1 MTVRVFE
8 AGQRLHLLAS
18 IESAR
23 PIGDFWHRAANFEIR
38 LSLASPVM
46 CLVNGVSRMWSVTG
60 HAEPLEELMWWA
72 MSELWD
78 SEAIETDAAG
88 HLGRGVEQ
96 PARDR
101 TSRQIHEIRE
111 VIAERARQ
119 LVEPRAATLVAAME
133 SRTAYCAY
141 TALVGDNTGR
151 IAQLVKTCPN
161 VFALIAGSSQAWT
174 QGVTY
179 IARAV
184 CDGVRL
190 PKIVDEALA
199 IGLPAYTPHGC
210 ASTLNRHANA
220 LVREL
225 PPLAVDELLLVL
237 HAPGT
242 DINDLYAAG
251 GYGAQWAGFVAAW
264 SRRARLIEDVPR
276 ALRLGGFV
284 SRHGASLSEQF
295 HSPDDIVD
303 WLDRTGA
310 PVPGRSTS
318 PTRVRDQVNAW
329 HRGLWDRE
337 FADETPLEPGPT
349 TAKVLAGIEAE
360 QLMTVGALVAEGTRM
375 RHCVASLA
383 AFAVEGQCFIYRAE
397 VLGASI
403 TIDLRRLGNGWAI
416 HEAAG
421 FENRTPTL
429 DELCLIASW
438 VQALR

>member
-1 MTVRVFE
+1 
-8 AGQRLHLLAS
+8 
-18 IESAR
+18 
-23 PIGDFWHRAANFEIR
+23 
-38 LSLASPVM
+38 
-46 CLVNGVSRMWSVTG
+46 
-60 HAEPLEELMWWA
+60 
-72 MSELWD
+72 
-78 SEAIETDAAG
+78 
-88 HLGRGVEQ
+88 
-96 PARDR
+96 
-101 TSRQIHEIRE
+101 
-111 VIAERARQ
+111 
-119 LVEPRAATLVAAME
+119 
-133 SRTAYCAY
+133 
-141 TALVGDNTGR
+141 
-151 IAQLVKTCPN
+151 
-161 VFALIAGSSQAWT
+161 
-174 QGVTY
+174 
-179 IARAV
+179 
-184 CDGVRL
+184 
-190 PKIVDEALA
+190 
-199 IGLPAYTPHGC
+199 
-210 ASTLNRHANA
+210 
-220 LVREL
+220 
-225 PPLAVDELLLVL
+225 
-237 HAPGT
+237 
-242 DINDLYAAG
+242 
-251 GYGAQWAGFVAAW
+251 
-264 SRRARLIEDVPR
+264 LIEDVPR